1 MVGREPVPEIPGETG
16 GGARTAWA
24 AVRPSRR
31 RNLAVL
37 MVGLAA
43 LVFGSVLLGD
53 VPIPP
58 GTTLGIVAQRLFGG
72 AFPGGA
78 CAVPSVPMARCAVLV
93 QIVWEN
99 YFPQVLLGLLV
110 GAALGL
116 SGASLQGTFRNPLA
130 DPYLLGL
137 SSGAAVGAALVFV
150 LHLGLSE
157 ANVTLPLFAFAGAL
171 FSGLVVLVAARSPK
185 STVTTLLLTGVALS
199 SFFSALLVLALLYN
213 VNGDLQVSFWLLGGL
228 DGASWT
234 QVGLVLAGVAVTGT
248 VLAMY
253 SRDLNL
259 LQLGPEVAQSLG
271 VDARRV
277 RIRTILLA
285 SLCTS
290 FAVAFAGIIG
300 FVGLVSPHVV
310 RRLLGV
316 DYRRVI
322 PASALVGGIFVL
334 GARDLALVAF
344 PGAEVPVGV
353 PMAFAGAAFFLF
365 LLYRRPRPVG
375 AGAAA

>member
-1 MVGREPVPEIPGETG
+1 MAAGNPPSTSRVGNVS
-16 GGARTAWA
+16 GAPA
-24 AVRPSRR
+24 APPFARPARA
-31 RNLAVL
+31 RNLGILLA
-37 MVGLAA
+37 GLAA
-43 LVFGSVLLGD
+43 LILGSVLLGD
-53 VPIPP
+53 VPIPY
-58 GTTLGIVAQRLFGG
+58 TTILGIVAQRLLGG
-72 AFPGGA
+72 ALPGGA
-78 CAVPSVPMARCAVLV
+78 CATPSLSAIRCSTLV
-93 QIVWEN
+93 KIVWEN
-99 YFPQVLLGLLV
+99 YVPQVLLGLLV

-137 SSGAAVGAALVFV
+137 SSGAAVGAALLFV
-150 LHLGLSE
+150 LHIGLAE
-157 ANVTLPLFAFAGAL
+157 ADLSLPLFAFGGAL
-171 FSGLVVLVAARSPK
+171 FSGFVVLLAARSPR

-228 DGASWT
+228 EGATWT
-234 QVGLVLAGVAVTGT
+234 QDGIVLSGVAFTGAL
-248 VLAMY
+248 LALY
-253 SRDLNL
+253 GRDLNL
-259 LQLGPEVAQSLG
+259 LQLGSDVAQSLG
-271 VDARRV
+271 VNARQV

-322 PASALVGGIFVL
+322 PASGLVGAIFVL

-344 PGAEVPVGV
+344 PGTEVPVGV
-353 PMAFAGAAFFLF
+353 PMAFAGALFFLY
-365 LLYRRPRPVG
+365 LLYRRPTTLQTP
-375 AGAAA
+375 ANS

>member
-1 MVGREPVPEIPGETG
+1 MAAGDS
-16 GGARTAWA
+16 ARL
-24 AVRPSRR
+24 PSLGTEKPPLLTRLAPRR
-31 RNLAVL
+31 TTTRNLL
-37 MVGLAA
+37 LLFGGLAG
-43 LVFGSVLLGD
+43 LVLGSVLLGD
-53 VPIPP
+53 VPIPYS
-58 GTTLGIVAQRLFGG
+58 TTLAIVAQRLLGG
-72 AFPGGA
+72 VLPGGA
-78 CAVPSVPMARCAVLV
+78 CAASSLSASRCAVLV

-99 YFPQVLLGLLV
+99 YLPQVLLGLLV

-137 SSGAAVGAALVFV
+137 SSGAAVGAALLFV
-150 LHLGLSE
+150 LHIGLAE
-157 ANVTLPLFAFAGAL
+157 ADLALPLFAFAGAL
-171 FSGLVVLVAARSPK
+171 FSGAVVLLAARSPR
-185 STVTTLLLTGVALS
+185 SSVTTLLLTGVALS

-228 DGASWT
+228 EGATWT
-234 QVGLVLAGVAVTGT
+234 QVGIVLSGVAVTGSL
-248 VLAMY
+248 LALY
-253 SRDLNL
+253 GRDLNL
-259 LQLGPEVAQSLG
+259 LQLGPDVAQSLG
-271 VDARRV
+271 VNARRV
-277 RIRTILLA
+277 RIRTIFLA

-322 PASALVGGIFVL
+322 PASALVGAIFVL

-344 PGAEVPVGV
+344 PGTEVPVGV
-353 PMAFAGAAFFLF
+353 PMAFAGALFFLY
-365 LLYRRPRPVG
+365 LLYRRPATLGR
-375 AGAAA
+375 AGHP

>member
-1 MVGREPVPEIPGETG
+1 MVAGDASRHLGLRSEARESASPDV
-16 GGARTAWA
+16 
-24 AVRPSRR
+24 VRHAPR
-31 RNLAVL
+31 RNLLVL
-37 MVGLAA
+37 FGGLGA
-43 LVFGSVLLGD
+43 LILGSVLLGD
-53 VPIPP
+53 VPIPYS
-58 GTTLGIVAQRLFGG
+58 TTLGIVAQRLLGG
-72 AFPGGA
+72 ALPGGA
-78 CAVPSVPMARCAVLV
+78 CAVPSLSASRCAILI

-99 YFPQVLLGLLV
+99 YVPQVLLGLLV

-137 SSGAAVGAALVFV
+137 SSGAAVGAALLFV
-150 LHLGLSE
+150 LHIGLAE
-157 ANVTLPLFAFAGAL
+157 ANLTLPLFAFGGAL
-171 FSGLVVLVAARSPK
+171 FSGVVVLVAARSPR
-185 STVTTLLLTGVALS
+185 SSVTTLLLTGVALS

-228 DGASWT
+228 DGATWT
-234 QVGLVLAGVAVTGT
+234 QVGIVLAGVAATGAL
-248 VLAMY
+248 LAVY
-253 SRDLNL
+253 GRDLNL

-271 VDARRV
+271 VNARQV

-310 RRLLGV
+310 RRLIGV

-322 PASALVGGIFVL
+322 PASALVGAIFVL

-344 PGAEVPVGV
+344 PGTEVPVGV
-353 PMAFAGAAFFLF
+353 PMAFTGALFFLY
-365 LLYRRPRPVG
+365 LLYRRPATPG
-375 AGAAA
+375 TPSTP